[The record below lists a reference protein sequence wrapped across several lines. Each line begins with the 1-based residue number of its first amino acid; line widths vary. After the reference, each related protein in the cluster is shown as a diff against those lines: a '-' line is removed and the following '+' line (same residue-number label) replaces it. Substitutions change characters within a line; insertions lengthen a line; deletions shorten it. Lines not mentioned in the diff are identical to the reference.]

1 MIALDLF
8 FSLTTF
14 YWSSCLA
21 KATKILRKLT
31 RICLTQTHL
40 SMVCS
45 LHDWFRSPFGLLFDW
60 IKLRK
65 VFKILSKRVQRSQDK
80 NIYYVAEMG
89 GSSWLEKTVPK
100 LSNKMLNLDWI
111 FTQLKAKDTVIQM
124 RITFWKLDINFKQLT
139 NSDRRNKIEV
149 VLYRS
154 PITTTAQSN
163 VDHGPLVLVT
173 FFRHGN

>member
-1 MIALDLF
+1 MSGQSNKDSSKINKNLF
-8 FSLTTF
+8 NPDAPFHGLFTSWLIPITI
-14 YWSSCLA
+14 WSSLWLN
-21 KATKILRKLT
+21 KVKKSFQNSVKKSTKVTRQKYLLCCRNGGLVLT
-31 RICLTQTHL
+31 RKNCH
-40 SMVCS
+40 
-45 LHDWFRSPFGLLFDW
+45 
-60 IKLRK
+60 KN
-65 VFKILSKRVQRSQDK
+65 VQ
-80 NIYYVAEMG
+80 
-89 GSSWLEKTVPK
+89 K
-100 LSNKMLNLDWI
+100 LSNKMLNHHWI

-173 FFRHGN
+173 FFRQGN